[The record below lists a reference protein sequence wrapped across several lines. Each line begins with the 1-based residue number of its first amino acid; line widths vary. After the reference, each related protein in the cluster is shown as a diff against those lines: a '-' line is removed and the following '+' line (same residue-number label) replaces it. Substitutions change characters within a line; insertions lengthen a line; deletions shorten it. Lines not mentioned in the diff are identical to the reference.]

1 MARDSPCQYAETENT
16 QTKRRHRYLEE
27 LFQLLRDLPEEEAG
41 ELLARIRAG
50 MDPKDIVDTVRHG
63 NMLVQ
68 FASTMESSR
77 DSAST
82 EADGGVGSSG
92 GGGGRSGSIDKSG
105 DSQEQ
110 RKDSD
115 LLPIQSS

>member
-1 MARDSPCQYAETENT
+1 
-16 QTKRRHRYLEE
+16 
-27 LFQLLRDLPEEEAG
+27 
-41 ELLARIRAG
+41 

-77 DSAST
+77 DSEST
-82 EADGGVGSSG
+82 EADGGIGSS
-92 GGGGRSGSIDKSG
+92 GGGRSGSVDKSG

-115 LLPIQSS
+115 LLPMQSS

>member
-1 MARDSPCQYAETENT
+1 M
-16 QTKRRHRYLEE
+16 
-27 LFQLLRDLPEEEAG
+27 LRDLPEEEAG

-63 NMLVQ
+63 NMLIQ

-82 EADGGVGSSG
+82 EADGGIGSS
-92 GGGGRSGSIDKSG
+92 GGGRSGSVDKSG

-115 LLPIQSS
+115 LLPMQSS

>member
-1 MARDSPCQYAETENT
+1 VARDSPCQYAETENT

-77 DSAST
+77 DSEST
-82 EADGGVGSSG
+82 EADGGIGSSG
-92 GGGGRSGSIDKSG
+92 SVDKSG

-115 LLPIQSS
+115 LLPMQSS

>member
-82 EADGGVGSSG
+82 EADGGIGSS
-92 GGGGRSGSIDKSG
+92 GGGRSGSVDKSG

-115 LLPIQSS
+115 LLPMQSS

>member
-1 MARDSPCQYAETENT
+1 
-16 QTKRRHRYLEE
+16 
-27 LFQLLRDLPEEEAG
+27 
-41 ELLARIRAG
+41 
-50 MDPKDIVDTVRHG
+50 
-63 NMLVQ
+63 
-68 FASTMESSR
+68 MESSR

-82 EADGGVGSSG
+82 EADGGVGSS

>member
-1 MARDSPCQYAETENT
+1 
-16 QTKRRHRYLEE
+16 
-27 LFQLLRDLPEEEAG
+27 
-41 ELLARIRAG
+41 
-50 MDPKDIVDTVRHG
+50 
-63 NMLVQ
+63 
-68 FASTMESSR
+68 MESSR